1 MADGTMYALGALL
14 ILSAFG
20 AAAASSNHIVQ
31 LAGELQICNVPNPS
45 SPASAF
51 DITQSTPNANGDYW
65 RRYSCKQACANWRE
79 CQVAAYT
86 AGGSALLEAGEAR
99 QAVSF
104 VVDGM
109 GGHLAYSTRQSGD
122 KTVLLHTGIGG
133 ASYMQGLASQI
144 ESASD
149 TKVAMVRWESGF
161 NSWGWY
167 TRTSAPATR
176 VPAVNRRVA
185 SLIAWIHENLAG
197 AGGLGTVG
205 CSMGTQATFG
215 AVYWHDVDE
224 AVDYQLMV
232 GGPPLWD
239 INAGCGRRSYSS
251 GYCDVDASR
260 ACTSDADCAALSS
273 RSRCAK
279 PGPIPLASLYE
290 SVINHVHATSTCSV
304 ATAGSTPGTIAAFDE
319 SGLGFTAGDW
329 DFDHPIDFQ
338 MDIWGPDG
346 DSRWAMAD
354 AMLVFNSV
362 RSAAGHPKRWNT
374 TPDANHCAAIGNG
387 RAFALLADGWLNAT
401 PSGGNDDGDRPPD
414 EPNEPPE
421 PIGQFDALLLDPG
434 DAADLSVVDRFDDEG
449 ALSFSA
455 RSSDETVAL
464 ARIDGNV
471 LRVTGVAPGVAT
483 VTVTATDADGL
494 AASSSFDVS
503 VGLVVS
509 IATPVLA
516 VREGERARLRL
527 TLSRAAASALPLS
540 WRIAGDDVAATADA
554 DAHDVAATEGAVVVA
569 AGATEAVIDVEIVD
583 DAAIEPAQ
591 EFLTVALV
599 PSEAADYAIHAGS
612 AVVEIQEGVCDRTPQ
627 LRDALRS
634 GRDCWLPTVSDLAAR
649 RFLHLNRRGIVSLQA
664 ADLQG
669 LPDLRLLQLK
679 ANRLAELPQG
689 LFAGVGA
696 LRELDLRD
704 NPGSPFAFALRLDR
718 VDAAAWA
725 PGPAELQASV
735 RPGAPFDV
743 VAQLAATG
751 AELSA
756 PSALVAAGQV
766 AGNRLRVTPTGAGAA
781 RLDLAAPISAPTTL
795 CSTNRS
801 DRYPCFQGIA
811 VQAAVPLFLFKPP
824 PMPTAA
830 APNLALTANGAE
842 ARLAFAELF
851 AAGETLSFSADSN
864 APNLVRPHVVGSH
877 LVLEANADGEEGT
890 AIITLTATDEAGQ
903 SATVELTI
911 VVEAAPLGL
920 LRGWRLG
927 WLESTPEGEEQ

>member
-1 MADGTMYALGALL
+1 MADGTVYALGALL
-14 ILSAFG
+14 ILSAVG
-20 AAAASSNHIVQ
+20 AAAASSDHIVQ

-51 DITQSTPNANGDYW
+51 DITQSTPNAGDYW
-65 RRYSCKQACANWRE
+65 RRYTCKQACANWRE

-133 ASYMQGLASQI
+133 ASYMLSLASQI

-149 TKVAMVRWESGF
+149 AKVAMVRWESGF

-185 SLIAWIHENLAG
+185 SLVAWIHENLAG

-224 AVDYQLMV
+224 VVDYQLMV

-251 GYCDVDASR
+251 GHCDVDASR
-260 ACTSDADCAALSS
+260 ACTSNADCAALSS

-290 SVINHVHATSTCSV
+290 SVINHVHATSTCKV
-304 ATAGSTPGTIAAFDE
+304 ATASSTSGTIAAFDE

-329 DFDHPIDFQ
+329 DIDHPIDFQ

-374 TPDANHCAAIGNG
+374 TPDANHCGAVGNG
-387 RAFALLADGWLNAT
+387 RAFALLADGWLNAA
-401 PSGGNDDGDRPPD
+401 SGGNGDGD
-414 EPNEPPE
+414 EPNEPVPNE
-421 PIGQFDALLLDPG
+421 PPAPIRQFDALQLDPG
-434 DAADLSVVDRFDDEG
+434 DTADLSVADRFDDEG
-449 ALSFSA
+449 ALAFSA
-455 RSSDETVAL
+455 RSSDQTVAL
-464 ARIDGNV
+464 ARIDGDV

-483 VTVTATDADGL
+483 VTVTATDAEGL

-503 VGLVVS
+503 VGLIVS
-509 IATPVLA
+509 IATPALS
-516 VREGERARLRL
+516 VREGERARLGL

-540 WRIAGDDVAATADA
+540 WRIVGDDEPATADA
-554 DAHDVAATEGAVVVA
+554 DVRDVAPTEGTVVVA
-569 AGATEAVIDVEIVD
+569 AGATEAVIDIEIVD
-583 DAAIEPAQ
+583 DASIEPAQ
-591 EFLTVALV
+591 EFFTVALA
-599 PSEAADYAIHAGS
+599 PPEAEDYAIQAAT
-612 AVVEIQEGVCDRTPQ
+612 AVVEIREGVCDRTPQ
-627 LRDALRS
+627 LRDAL
-634 GRDCWLPTVSDLAAR
+634 GRGRNCWLPTVDDLAAR
-649 RFLHLNRRGIVSLQA
+649 RSLHLNGRAIVSLQA

-679 ANRLAELPQG
+679 DNRLAELPPG

-704 NPGSPFAFALRLDR
+704 NPGSPFAFTLRFDR
-718 VDAAAWA
+718 IDAAQWA
-725 PGPAELQASV
+725 PEPAELRASV
-735 RPGAPFDV
+735 RLGAPFDM

-756 PSALVAAGQV
+756 RSALVAAGQV
-766 AGNRLRVTPTGAGAA
+766 AGASLRVTPTSTGAA
-781 RLDLAAPISAPTTL
+781 RLDLAAPISVPTSL

-811 VQAAVPLFLFKPP
+811 VQAALPLFLFQPP

-830 APNLALTANGAE
+830 APNVVLTANGAE
-842 ARLAFAELF
+842 ARLALAELF
-851 AAGETLSFSADSN
+851 AAGETLSFSADSD
-864 APNLVRPHVVGSH
+864 APDLVRPHVADSH

-890 AIITLTATDEAGQ
+890 AIITVTATDETGQ
-903 SATVELTI
+903 SATLELTI
-911 VVEAAPLGL
+911 VVEAAALRL

-927 WLESTPEGEEQ
+927 WLVNTSESEKQ